1 MGDRW
6 LGPDDVVTFV
16 HSPRKDT
23 AEVNR
28 PDAVSDL
35 LEPDRVLLERIGDEQ
50 QPLLQADGARVSDA
64 LDEEVPGI
72 LDGGHGTRVG
82 AGRGPVERGRRPIL
96 ERLVGPLVIVEA
108 AEGIEGPLL
117 GDDGGAGRGGCA
129 GAECPDA
136 ATTR

>member
-16 HSPRKDT
+16 HSPQQDT

-28 PDAVSDL
+28 PDAVGDL
-35 LEPDRVLLERIGDEQ
+35 LEPERVLLERIGDEQ
-50 QPLLQADGARVSDA
+50 QPLLQADGARVGDA

-82 AGRGPVERGRRPIL
+82 AGRGPVERSRGPIL
-96 ERLVGPLVIVEA
+96 ERLVGPLVVVEA
-108 AEGIEGPLL
+108 AEGVEGPLL
-117 GDDGGAGRGGCA
+117 GDEGGAGR
-129 GAECPDA
+129 ESRPL
-136 ATTR
+136 